1 MERLKARLVVFGNHQ
16 VEGIDYSDT
25 FATIVKMTTF
35 CVFLAVAT
43 AKNWELHQMDVHNAF
58 LHGDFSEEVYMR
70 MPLGFHGAQPSKVC
84 RLQKSLYG
92 LKQASRCWFAKLA
105 TSL

>member
-43 AKNWELHQMDVHNAF
+43 AKN
-58 LHGDFSEEVYMR
+58 
-70 MPLGFHGAQPSKVC
+70 
-84 RLQKSLYG
+84 
-92 LKQASRCWFAKLA
+92 
-105 TSL
+105 